1 MTKSPEEMTDV
12 EWFAEAERLEE
23 EAAGAFSIPKS
34 EADKWNKD
42 RADRTAK
49 TRLDTKIVQES

>member
-1 MTKSPEEMTDV
+1 MIKLPAEMTDA

-34 EADKWNKD
+34 EAEQWEKDK
-42 RADRTAK
+42 ADRTAK
-49 TRLDTKIVQES
+49 TQAKYASSPRN